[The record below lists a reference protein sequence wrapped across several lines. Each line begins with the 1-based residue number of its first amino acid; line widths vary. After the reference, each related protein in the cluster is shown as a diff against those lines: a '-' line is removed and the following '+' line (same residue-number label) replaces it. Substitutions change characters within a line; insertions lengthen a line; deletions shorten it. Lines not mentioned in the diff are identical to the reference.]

1 LRPAGARRL
10 LAAQRVRRFDV
21 SVRAGLAGA
30 SAALSLVATGSA
42 FFGWV
47 CPTESLFGPLA
58 RMLDAFAPGLLV
70 LGLGLAIVAALL
82 GGRIA
87 GGLLALAAL
96 AGGGLHVSSYR
107 AFTHP
112 ALTQAEPALRVLFF
126 NVRSDNE
133 AAAAEIVE
141 AARASGADIAV
152 FAEASA
158 LRPALDALGEAY
170 AFVTPCPEEDCEI
183 LVASSLPVRRSWS
196 LSLNAAWP
204 DRYAVLEVEVPG
216 QGPLFLAVSHLVKP
230 WMSGI
235 AEPELARLTA
245 QWDWFEGPVVAVGD
259 FNMPPWS
266 RPMRVLMEATGFR
279 GLRGQPGTWAAAPAI
294 PALPIDQVLVRGGPR
309 VVAFE
314 TFGERLGSN
323 HLGFVAD
330 IALSD

>member
-1 LRPAGARRL
+1 M
-10 LAAQRVRRFDV
+10 
-21 SVRAGLAGA
+21 SVRAGFAGA
-30 SAALSLVATGSA
+30 CAALSLVATGAA

-47 CPTESLFGPLA
+47 CPTECVFGPLA
-58 RMLDAFAPGLLV
+58 RMLDAFAPGLLA
-70 LGLGLAIVAALL
+70 LGLGFAVVAALL
-82 GGRIA
+82 GGRFA
-87 GGLLALAAL
+87 GGVLALLAL

-107 AFTHP
+107 AHTLP
-112 ALTQAEPALRVLFF
+112 AVPGAEAALRVLFF
-126 NVRSDNE
+126 NVRADNT
-133 AAAAEIVE
+133 ASAAEIVE
-141 AARASGADIAV
+141 AARVSGADIAV

-170 AFVTPCPEEDCEI
+170 AFVTPCAEEACEI
-183 LVASSLPVRRSWS
+183 LVATSLPVRRSWR

-216 QGPLFLAVSHLVKP
+216 QGPLFLAASHLVKP

-235 AEPELARLTA
+235 AEPEIARLTA
-245 QWDWFEGPVVAVGD
+245 QWGWFEGPVIAVGD
-259 FNMPPWS
+259 FNMAPWS
-266 RPMRVLMEATGFR
+266 RPMRVLMEETGFR
-279 GLRGQPGTWAAAPAI
+279 GLRGQPGTWAAAPGI

-314 TFGERLGSN
+314 TFGAGLGSN